1 MEREAGRFGWVGA
14 LVFTGA
20 MLASGTVLSG
30 TALAQR
36 TYTFPAYQ
44 VQAMCMGGNPDAC
57 YEQGLHQYWGDEM
70 PSDRYAAYR
79 SWQQACAGNHQQSC
93 WEVAYGYQE
102 GTYLPP
108 NPQLGFQMFVQNCSR
123 GHASS
128 CNSVGY
134 AYENAQGA
142 PLDIA
147 SAYRYYE
154 MGCNLGDTWG
164 CRNQGIYLRDGRPGV
179 VAPDPMR
186 GIQLI
191 SLACTRGLA
200 QACTEAAQ
208 APAPTMIPIP
218 QQCGMSVASYGPLQ
232 IGSPVTLGYHT
243 PWAGDANWAT
253 EMGRF
258 VGMRTTVMSFE
269 GLDTAGCPVIR
280 VQADGGQYFWRI
292 RNMSP

>member
-1 MEREAGRFGWVGA
+1 MGSRSAGRYGWVA
-14 LVFTGA
+14 AAVFFTGVMA
-20 MLASGTVLSG
+20 VSG

-36 TYTFPAYQ
+36 TYTFPVYQ
-44 VQAMCMGGNPDAC
+44 VQSLCTGGNADAC
-57 YEQGLHQYWGDEM
+57 YEQGLHQYWGDEV

-102 GTYLPP
+102 GTYLPA
-108 NPQLGFQMFVQNCSR
+108 NVQLGFQMFVQNCSR

-179 VAPDPMR
+179 VAQDPMR
-186 GIQLI
+186 GVQLI

-208 APAPTMIPIP
+208 APAAMPIP

-232 IGSPVTLGYHT
+232 IGSAVTLGFHT
-243 PWAGDANWAT
+243 PWAGDANWAP

-258 VGMRTTVMSFE
+258 VGMRTIVTSFE
-269 GLDTAGCPVIR
+269 GLDTVGCPVIR
-280 VQADGGQYFWRI
+280 VQADGGQHFWRI
-292 RNMSP
+292 RNMAP